1 MLSST
6 LEEGL
11 REYEIGEKVRALRLR
26 KKMALVELGRHTGLS
41 AALLSK
47 IERSNIYPPLPT
59 LLRIAM
65 VFGVGLDYF
74 FRDESRRQVASI
86 VRRGERQRFPDQ
98 PDGGVVSYYF
108 ESLDFTASER
118 KLNAYHAEFLP
129 VEAEEAVPHVHG
141 GVEFLHVLT
150 GRLVIAIGR
159 TEHELEEGDSIYFD
173 ASVPHSYRRKGRNRC
188 TAMVVTTS

>member
-11 REYEIGEKVRALRLR
+11 RNYEIGEKVRALRLR
-26 KKMALVELGRHTGLS
+26 KKMALIELGRHTGLS

-74 FRDESRRQVASI
+74 FSDESKRRVLSI
-86 VRRGERQRFPDQ
+86 VRRKERVRFPDRVE
-98 PDGGVVSYYF
+98 GAISYFF
-108 ESLDFTASER
+108 ESLDFNANER
-118 KLNAYHAEFLP
+118 KLNAYYADFQP
-129 VEAEEAVPHVHG
+129 VAEEDAPVHAHE
-141 GVEFLHVLT
+141 GVEFIYIVTGALLLT
-150 GRLVIAIGR
+150 IGR
-159 TEHELEEGDSIYFD
+159 QQNQLEEGDSIYFD
-173 ASVPHSYRRKGRNRC
+173 AAVPHSYRRRGRSKC
-188 TAMVVTTS
+188 VGVVVTTR

>member
-1 MLSST
+1 MSVDETRSFSAHDTPGRILLMKGKPMLSTT

-11 REYEIGEKVRALRLR
+11 RNYEIGEKVRALRLR

-74 FRDESRRQVASI
+74 FSDESTRPVVSV
-86 VRRGERQRFPDQ
+86 VRRKDRVRFPDTL
-98 PDGGVVSYYF
+98 DGTVSYYF
-108 ESLDFTASER
+108 ESLDFNANER
-118 KLNAYHAEFLP
+118 KLNAYYADFQ
-129 VEAEEAVPHVHG
+129 AVPDGDAPVHAHE
-141 GVEFLHVLT
+141 GVEFIYILT
-150 GRLVIAIGR
+150 GN
-159 TEHELEEGDSIYFD
+159 LEMNI
-173 ASVPHSYRRKGRNRC
+173 
-188 TAMVVTTS
+188 